1 MTVADITLA
10 IFTLCNSI
18 RVLAYVP
25 QITKAAT
32 DQSGAKAISFGT
44 WSLFLISN
52 ISALAYALVNKD
64 DWTLAAMF
72 LGNAAGC
79 AAILSIAAWKRARY
93 RRYAIEQA
101 KEDPSTASYSGDW
114 RWA

>member
-10 IFTLCNSI
+10 VFTLSNSV

-44 WSLFLISN
+44 WSSVPHLEHLSGGLF
-52 ISALAYALVNKD
+52 
-64 DWTLAAMF
+64 
-72 LGNAAGC
+72 
-79 AAILSIAAWKRARY
+79 AR
-93 RRYAIEQA
+93 QQ
-101 KEDPSTASYSGDW
+101 G
-114 RWA
+114 